1 MNSSIKSP
9 ERDLHWVTS
18 LVSNTVTRLG
28 FLGVVLFIGHRS
40 FGLPDY
46 GITPWG
52 LFMFGIAG
60 ALTIWT
66 TMIVEG
72 WCVDSLLNRGL
83 SANGFSDDEI
93 EHLR

>member
-1 MNSSIKSP
+1 MNSSIESP
-9 ERDLHWVTS
+9 ESDLYWVTS
-18 LVSNTVTRLG
+18 LVSNTITRLG
-28 FLGVVLFIGHRS
+28 FLGVILFIGNRS
-40 FGLPDY
+40 FGLPAY

-60 ALTIWT
+60 ALTIWI
-66 TMIVEG
+66 TMMFEG
-72 WCVDSLLNRGL
+72 WRVDRQLNRGL

>member
-1 MNSSIKSP
+1 MNSSIEAP

-18 LVSNTVTRLG
+18 LVSKNITRLG
-28 FLGVVLFIGHRS
+28 FLGVILFIGHRS

-46 GITPWG
+46 GITPWV

-60 ALTIWT
+60 ALAIWIT
-66 TMIVEG
+66 LIVEG
-72 WCVDSLLNRGL
+72 WRVDSLLNRGL
-83 SANGFSDDEI
+83 RTNGFSEDEI

>member
-1 MNSSIKSP
+1 MNNSIESP

-18 LVSNTVTRLG
+18 LVSNTITRLG
-28 FLGVVLFIGHRS
+28 FLGVILFIGNRS

-60 ALTIWT
+60 ALTIWI
-66 TMIVEG
+66 TMMFEG
-72 WCVDSLLNRGL
+72 WRVDRQLNRGL